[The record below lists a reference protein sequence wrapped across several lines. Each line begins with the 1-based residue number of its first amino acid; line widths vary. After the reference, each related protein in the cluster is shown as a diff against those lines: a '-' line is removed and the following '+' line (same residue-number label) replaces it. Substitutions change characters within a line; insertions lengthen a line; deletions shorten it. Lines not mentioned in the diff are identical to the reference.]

1 MTSNRVAKNTEPVI
15 EKSRTPIIKNGNEAQ
30 SSFISLYEDELDQS
44 NQQIIIAA
52 ISAWQIV
59 SKSSN
64 SVDENET
71 FEMKP
76 TTGQESTH
84 KIPKAQVFLF

>member
-71 FEMKP
+71 F
-76 TTGQESTH
+76 
-84 KIPKAQVFLF
+84 

>member
-1 MTSNRVAKNTEPVI
+1 MTSNWVANNIEPVI
-15 EKSRTPIIKNGNEAQ
+15 EKSRTPIIKNDNEAQ
-30 SSFISLYEDELDQS
+30 SSYISLYEDKLDQS

-64 SVDENET
+64 NVDESET
-71 FEMKP
+71 FGIKP
-76 TTGQESTH
+76 TTEQESTH
-84 KIPKAQVFLF
+84 NIPKAQVFLF